1 MNTPAQAELGRGT
14 LKVCGD
20 AQAGPPAR
28 ERVAR
33 EWSSGQ
39 SLVACLRPKESFV
52 VDRTRVG
59 MRLAIPPSRTERGKG
74 GAPGGKLA
82 EPCSGEWGFVFTA
95 QPERLGKIS
104 RPMVSWNPPN
114 VAKDATLGWGTRR
127 TRPPAQN
134 AGRVGHPAGDEPG
147 QPRTPPLR
155 KNLQYR
161 PPSPGSRLPNPSP
174 VSPPELIPT
183 KRMKSVTYPLDEY
196 TGLTVPCNETR
207 VEGE

>member
-1 MNTPAQAELGRGT
+1 MGHPAASLRSLAAPLGRVGVRVHGAAGEAWEN
-14 LKVCGD
+14 LKTD
-20 AQAGPPAR
+20 
-28 ERVAR
+28 
-33 EWSSGQ
+33 
-39 SLVACLRPKESFV
+39 
-52 VDRTRVG
+52 
-59 MRLAIPPSRTERGKG
+59 
-74 GAPGGKLA
+74 
-82 EPCSGEWGFVFTA
+82 GFV
-95 QPERLGKIS
+95 ES
-104 RPMVSWNPPN
+104 HPN

-127 TRPPAQN
+127 SHPPAQN